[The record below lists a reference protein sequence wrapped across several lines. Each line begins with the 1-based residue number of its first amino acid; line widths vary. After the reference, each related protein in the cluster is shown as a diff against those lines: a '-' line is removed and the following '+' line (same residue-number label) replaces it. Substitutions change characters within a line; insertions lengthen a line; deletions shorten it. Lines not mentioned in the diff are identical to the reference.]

1 VAGVALAFHGERQ
14 PTAVTNRKEDMSDTM
29 KAGSENELLSTN
41 WLEGAPDHFDGRKLV
56 VVGGSSGM
64 GRQTAIDVVAAGGSA
79 VIIGEDPGKVDA
91 TVATLGNHGS
101 AHGIT
106 ADLADRAQVAAV
118 CQQLAD
124 QHADAT
130 LLVNAAGFFIP
141 KEFLDYDGDSYD
153 SYLELDRAIFFL
165 TQTVVRG
172 MVEHGHG
179 GAIVNVGSMWAHQ
192 GIAATPSSGY
202 AVGKGGLHSLTHTLA
217 IELAPHRIRVNAVAP
232 AVVATPIYER
242 FVPKDKL
249 DETMHSFDGFH
260 PLGRVGTAR
269 DLANTIT
276 FLLSP
281 ATSWVTGAIWN
292 VDGGVMA
299 GRN

>member
-1 VAGVALAFHGERQ
+1 MRGEV
-14 PTAVTNRKEDMSDTM
+14 TAPRLVGANRKERFDMS
-29 KAGSENELLSTN
+29 AN
-41 WLEGAPDHFDGRKLV
+41 WLHHRPEQSGQQQAIFTGQKLV

-64 GRQTAIDVVAAGGSA
+64 GRDTAADVVAGGGSA
-79 VIIGEDPGKVDA
+79 VVIGQEQDRVNDTVKELGKDGPA
-91 TVATLGNHGS
+91 Y
-101 AHGIT
+101 GIT
-106 ADLADRAQVAAV
+106 ADLADRMQVEQV
-118 CQQLAD
+118 CPQLAAE
-124 QHADAT
+124 HADAT

-141 KEFLDYDGDSYD
+141 KPFLDYDGAFYD

-165 TQTVVRG
+165 TQTVARG
-172 MVEHGHG
+172 MVEQGRG
-179 GAIVNVGSMWAHQ
+179 GAIVNIGSMWAHQ
-192 GIAATPSSGY
+192 AIAATPSSGY
-202 AVGKGGLHSLTHTLA
+202 SVAKAGLHALTKNLA
-217 IELAPHRIRVNAVAP
+217 IELAPHHIRVNAVAP
-232 AVVATPIYER
+232 AVVATPLYER

-249 DETMHSFDGFH
+249 DETLHSFDSFH